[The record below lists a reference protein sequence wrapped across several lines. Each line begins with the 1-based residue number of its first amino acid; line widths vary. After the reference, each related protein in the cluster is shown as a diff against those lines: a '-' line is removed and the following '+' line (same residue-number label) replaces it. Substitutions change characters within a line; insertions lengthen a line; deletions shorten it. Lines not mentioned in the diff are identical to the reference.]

1 MIQLH
6 EINISANGKH
16 NFLHLTAKQY
26 DKNSHRISCKLI
38 GCTDD
43 IEATD
48 TAKASA
54 YINGK
59 TVDVINCSL
68 NANTQKINFLLS
80 TKCLM
85 QAGRLMID
93 VSVFSG
99 TSIKFTFGAIVVD
112 VIKSADGN
120 VQDIDCG
127 SSLFEKL
134 QEISDRIDN
143 MSIDAVNSELNR
155 LARQAMR
162 YITETVSLNNSS
174 AEYRLSVNDIAP
186 SSPVKITVK
195 AKATGSEAT
204 VIRTDGDDLVDIS
217 TGNIVDGT
225 MTEFVITANDVIS
238 GIKATEAMSVE
249 VKYYS
254 ANCEDLLQ
262 MINGSS
268 TGFTVLNTVYDIDST
283 TQAST
288 IFTVQEDN

>member
-43 IEATD
+43 IEASD
-48 TAKASA
+48 TAKATA

-85 QAGRLMID
+85 QAGRLLID

-99 TSIKFTFGAIVVD
+99 TSIKFTFGAIVFD

-120 VQDIDCG
+120 VQDVDCG
-127 SSLFEKL
+127 SSLFDKL
-134 QEISDRIDN
+134 QEISDKIDN
-143 MSIDAVNSELNR
+143 MSLDAVNSELNR

-162 YITETVSLNNSS
+162 YITETVSLSSS
-174 AEYRLSVNDIAP
+174 AEYTLSVNDIAQ
-186 SSPVKITVK
+186 SSPVKVTVK
-195 AKATGSEAT
+195 AKAIGSEAT
-204 VIRTDGDDLVDIS
+204 VIRTDGDNLVDVS
-217 TGNIVDGT
+217 TGNIVDST

-249 VKYYS
+249 IRYYS
-254 ANCEDLLQ
+254 YSCEDLLQ

>member
-43 IEATD
+43 IEASD
-48 TAKASA
+48 TAKATA

-85 QAGRLMID
+85 QAGRLLID

-99 TSIKFTFGAIVVD
+99 TSIKFTFGAIVFD

-120 VQDIDCG
+120 VQDVDCG
-127 SSLFEKL
+127 SSLFDKL
-134 QEISDRIDN
+134 QEISDKIDN
-143 MSIDAVNSELNR
+143 MSLDAVNSELNR

-162 YITETVSLNNSS
+162 YITETISLSGS
-174 AEYRLSVNDIAP
+174 AEYKLSVNDIAP
-186 SSPVKITVK
+186 SSPVKVTVK

-204 VIRTDGDDLVDIS
+204 VIRTDGDNLVDIS

-249 VKYYS
+249 IRYYS
-254 ANCEDLLQ
+254 YSCEDLLQ

>member
-38 GCTDD
+38 DCTDD

-48 TAKASA
+48 VAKATA

-59 TVDVINCSL
+59 TIDVINCSL

-85 QAGRLMID
+85 QAGRLLID

-99 TSIKFTFGAIVVD
+99 TSIKFTFGAIVFD

-120 VQDIDCG
+120 VQDVDCG
-127 SSLFEKL
+127 SSLFDKL
-134 QEISDRIDN
+134 QEISDKIDN
-143 MSIDAVNSELNR
+143 MSLDAVNSELNR

-162 YITETVSLNNSS
+162 YITETVSLSGS
-174 AEYRLSVNDIAP
+174 AEYTLSVSNIAP

-204 VIRTDGDDLVDIS
+204 VIRTDGENLVDIS

-249 VKYYS
+249 VRYYS
-254 ANCEDLLQ
+254 YSCEDLLQ
-262 MINGSS
+262 MINGSG

-283 TQAST
+283 TQASA

>member
-43 IEATD
+43 IEASD
-48 TAKASA
+48 TAKATA

-85 QAGRLMID
+85 QAGRLLID

-99 TSIKFTFGAIVVD
+99 TSIKFTFGAIVFD

-120 VQDIDCG
+120 VQDVDCG
-127 SSLFEKL
+127 SSLFDKL
-134 QEISDRIDN
+134 QEISDKIDN
-143 MSIDAVNSELNR
+143 MSLDAVNSELNR

-162 YITETVSLNNSS
+162 YITETVSLSSS
-174 AEYRLSVNDIAP
+174 AEYTLSVNDIAQ
-186 SSPVKITVK
+186 SSPVKVTVK
-195 AKATGSEAT
+195 AKAIGSEAT
-204 VIRTDGDDLVDIS
+204 VIRTDGDNLVDVS
-217 TGNIVDGT
+217 TGNIVDST

-249 VKYYS
+249 IRYYS
-254 ANCEDLLQ
+254 YSCEDLLQ

-283 TQAST
+283 TQASQVFDVT
-288 IFTVQEDN
+288 EDN

>member
-43 IEATD
+43 IEASD
-48 TAKASA
+48 TAKATA

-85 QAGRLMID
+85 QAGRLLID

-99 TSIKFTFGAIVVD
+99 TSIKFTFGAIVFD

-120 VQDIDCG
+120 VQDVDCG
-127 SSLFEKL
+127 SSLFDKL
-134 QEISDRIDN
+134 QEISDKIDN
-143 MSIDAVNSELNR
+143 MSLDAVNSELNR

-162 YITETVSLNNSS
+162 YITETVSLSSS
-174 AEYRLSVNDIAP
+174 AEYTLSVNDIAQ
-186 SSPVKITVK
+186 SSPVKVTVK
-195 AKATGSEAT
+195 AKAIGSEAT
-204 VIRTDGDDLVDIS
+204 VIRTDGDNLVDVS
-217 TGNIVDGT
+217 TGNIVDST

-249 VKYYS
+249 VRYYS
-254 ANCEDLLQ
+254 YSCEDLLQ

>member
-38 GCTDD
+38 DCTDD
-43 IEATD
+43 IEASD
-48 TAKASA
+48 TAKATA

-85 QAGRLMID
+85 QTGRLMID

-127 SSLFEKL
+127 SSLFDKL
-134 QEISDRIDN
+134 QEISDKIDN
-143 MSIDAVNSELNR
+143 MSLDAVNSELNR

-162 YITETVSLNNSS
+162 YITETVSLSSS
-174 AEYRLSVNDIAP
+174 AEYTLSVNDIAQ
-186 SSPVKITVK
+186 SSPVKVTVK

-204 VIRTDGDDLVDIS
+204 VIRTDGEDLVDIS

-225 MTEFVITANDVIS
+225 MTEFVITANDVIA

-249 VKYYS
+249 VRYYS
-254 ANCEDLLQ
+254 YSCEDLLQ
-262 MINGSS
+262 MINGSG
-268 TGFTVLNTVYDIDST
+268 TGFTVLNTVYDIDAS

-288 IFTVQEDN
+288 IFNVTEDN

>member
-48 TAKASA
+48 VAKATA

-85 QAGRLMID
+85 QAGRLLID

-99 TSIKFTFGAIVVD
+99 ASIKFTFGAIVVD

-120 VQDIDCG
+120 VQDVDCG
-127 SSLFEKL
+127 SSLFDKL
-134 QEISDRIDN
+134 QEISDKIDN
-143 MSIDAVNSELNR
+143 MSLDAVNSELNR

-162 YITETVSLNNSS
+162 YITETISLSGS
-174 AEYRLSVNDIAP
+174 AEYKLSVNDIAP
-186 SSPVKITVK
+186 SSPVKVTVK

-204 VIRTDGDDLVDIS
+204 VIRTDGENLVDIS

-249 VKYYS
+249 IKYYS

-262 MINGSS
+262 MINGSG
-268 TGFTVLNTVYDIDST
+268 TGFTVLNTVYDIDTS
-283 TQAST
+283 TQASL
-288 IFTVQEDN
+288 IFDVTEDN

>member
-127 SSLFEKL
+127 SSLFDKL
-134 QEISDRIDN
+134 QEISDKIDN
-143 MSIDAVNSELNR
+143 MSLDAVNSELNR

-162 YITETVSLNNSS
+162 YITETISLSGS
-174 AEYRLSVNDIAP
+174 AEYKLSVNDIAP
-186 SSPVKITVK
+186 SSPVKVTVK

-204 VIRTDGDDLVDIS
+204 VIRTDGDDLIDIS

-268 TGFTVLNTVYDIDST
+268 TGFTVLNTVYDIDTS
-283 TQAST
+283 TQASL
-288 IFTVQEDN
+288 IFDVTEDT

>member
-38 GCTDD
+38 DCTDD
-43 IEATD
+43 IEASD
-48 TAKASA
+48 TAKATA

-85 QAGRLMID
+85 QTGRLMID

-127 SSLFEKL
+127 SSLFDKL
-134 QEISDRIDN
+134 QEISDKIDN
-143 MSIDAVNSELNR
+143 MSLDAVNSELNR

-162 YITETVSLNNSS
+162 YITETVSLSSS
-174 AEYRLSVNDIAP
+174 AEYTLSVNDIAQ
-186 SSPVKITVK
+186 SSPVKVTVK

-204 VIRTDGDDLVDIS
+204 VIRTDGEDLVDIS

-225 MTEFVITANDVIS
+225 MTEFVITANDVIA

-249 VKYYS
+249 VRYYS
-254 ANCEDLLQ
+254 YSCEDLLQ
-262 MINGSS
+262 MINGSG

-288 IFTVQEDN
+288 IFNVTEDN

>member
-127 SSLFEKL
+127 SSLFDKL
-134 QEISDRIDN
+134 QEISDKIDN
-143 MSIDAVNSELNR
+143 MSLDAVNSELNR

-162 YITETVSLNNSS
+162 YITETISLSGS
-174 AEYRLSVNDIAP
+174 AEYKLSVNDIAP
-186 SSPVKITVK
+186 SSPVKVTVK

-204 VIRTDGDDLVDIS
+204 VIRTDGENLVDIS

-249 VKYYS
+249 IKYYS

-262 MINGSS
+262 MINGSG
-268 TGFTVLNTVYDIDST
+268 TGFTVLNTVYDIDTS
-283 TQAST
+283 TQASL
-288 IFTVQEDN
+288 IFDVTEDN

>member
-16 NFLHLTAKQY
+16 NILHLTAKQY

-80 TKCLM
+80 TKCLT

-127 SSLFEKL
+127 SSLFDKL
-134 QEISDRIDN
+134 QEISDKIDN
-143 MSIDAVNSELNR
+143 MSLDAVNSELKR

-162 YITETVSLNNSS
+162 YITETVSLSSS
-174 AEYRLSVNDIAP
+174 AEYTLSVNDIAQ
-186 SSPVKITVK
+186 SSPVKVTVK

-204 VIRTDGDDLVDIS
+204 VIRTDGENLVDIS

-262 MINGSS
+262 MINGSG
-268 TGFTVLNTVYDIDST
+268 TGFTIVNTVYDIDST
-283 TQAST
+283 TQASA